1 MKKFF
6 LIILNLFISII
17 FAQDLQVRIVG
28 KFQMDV
34 PAVGPFSM
42 TFNQTVAPG
51 FFKREE
57 KIEAER
63 FYARWMMNEETGE
76 ILIDGT
82 EKVIMYNKDE
92 EEYWL
97 QSPEDYFRLPD
108 TSTDNNKTISYSFSS
123 DDDDDTTPPKCT
135 RTGGKNIEF
144 LHGFKT
150 KKWITTISMSEKKM
164 VFEEWFVDTLPL
176 KLLSDSLEFEIKSTF
191 NPNKEMIESDE
202 FEFSSNIFIIG
213 LDSLTLLEPIPGHAV
228 KINFLI
234 FDDDDD
240 PSMTASFEIL
250 ELYAE
255 PVDTGYYVIPEHYEK
270 TEMD

>member
-1 MKKFF
+1 MPSVHSLNVSLGGVPKLPVSQVKVS
-6 LIILNLFISII
+6 LNGLEGDSHNDLKHHGGLSRAVCLYSLELIDDLKLEGHNIYPGSTGENITIKGLDWNELESGLKLKIGGVVIILT
-17 FAQDLQVRIVG
+17 D
-28 KFQMDV
+28 
-34 PAVGPFSM
+34 PATPC
-42 TFNQTVAPG
+42 
-51 FFKREE
+51 
-57 KIEAER
+57 
-63 FYARWMMNEETGE
+63 
-76 ILIDGT
+76 
-82 EKVIMYNKDE
+82 
-92 EEYWL
+92 
-97 QSPEDYFRLPD
+97 
-108 TSTDNNKTISYSFSS
+108 KTISYSFSS

-176 KLLSDSLEFEIKSTF
+176 KFLSDSLEFEIKSTF

-255 PVDTGYYVIPEHYEK
+255 PVDTGYYVIPENYEK